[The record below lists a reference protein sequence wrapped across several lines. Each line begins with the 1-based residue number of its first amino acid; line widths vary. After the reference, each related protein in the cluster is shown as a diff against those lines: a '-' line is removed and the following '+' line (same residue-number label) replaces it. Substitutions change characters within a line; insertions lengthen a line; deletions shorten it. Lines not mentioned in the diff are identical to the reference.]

1 MTNQSSFMDV
11 ILEASKRR
19 YEQEAHYSNVREA
32 RWQELKELAHESD
45 LLLDGRRK
53 QSKLHK
59 QQAMGA

>member
-1 MTNQSSFMDV
+1 MTGHSSFMDV
-11 ILEASKRR
+11 ILEASKKR
-19 YEQEAHYSNVREA
+19 YEQEVHYDKVREA

-59 QQAMGA
+59 QQALGA

>member
-1 MTNQSSFMDV
+1 MSDHSTFMDV

-19 YEQEAHYSNVREA
+19 YEQEVHYDKVREN

-53 QSKLHK
+53 QSKIFK
-59 QQAMGA
+59 QQAMGS

>member
-1 MTNQSSFMDV
+1 MSDHSSFMDV

-19 YEQEAHYSNVREA
+19 YEQEAHYSQVREA
-32 RWQELKELAHESD
+32 RWQELKELANESY

-59 QQAMGA
+59 QQALSA